1 MSAIVVALYDN
12 HTAAERVR
20 TRLVREGF
28 PTDRVRL
35 TSLNEPGEAAIVG
48 PSDGFQAQLEEYF
61 ADLFD
66 RDDELP
72 NVHLFVDGVQ
82 QGHAALAVHPRGTV
96 ETTRALAI
104 MEQAQPIEICE
115 HDIGNQSME
124 RAAGPR
130 NAEPFLKQLLDA
142 TRGSSRSKTRH

>member
-35 TSLNEPGEAAIVG
+35 TSRKEPGEAAIVG
-48 PSDGFQAQLEEYF
+48 PSKGLEAQLEEYF
-61 ADLFD
+61 AGLFD
-66 RDDELP
+66 RNEELP

-82 QGHAALAVHPRGTV
+82 QGHAALAVHPRGKV
-96 ETTRALAI
+96 ETTRALQI
-104 MEQAQPIEICE
+104 MEEAQPIEICE
-115 HDIGNQSME
+115 HDLANQSME
-124 RAAGPR
+124 RAASPR
-130 NAEPFLKQLLDA
+130 NVEPFVKQLLDA
-142 TRGSSRSKTRH
+142 TRESTRSKTRH